1 MLVLRRLDCRLPPHR
16 RAELD
21 NGMAGSPHINPF
33 WYPSTRTNSTITCD
47 VSRFLAMS
55 VSRVRPIRTEQDYTR
70 ALARIE
76 AFMDR
81 ERSPAEDGEFDVLAT
96 LVESY
101 ENWHFPVDDPDP
113 IEAIEFRIGQQ

>member
-1 MLVLRRLDCRLPPHR
+1 
-16 RAELD
+16 
-21 NGMAGSPHINPF
+21 
-33 WYPSTRTNSTITCD
+33 
-47 VSRFLAMS
+47 MS